1 MSSRITPRAIR
12 SLTSTTASP
21 AVRRQL
27 AASTSK
33 AESTTRSSS
42 TTATRPN
49 PSSTAPTLR
58 PLMQGFHTTTSSPA
72 PSAAPSI
79 DFVFLPSIS
88 QPTTSNMS
96 ATRVPLLPDNY
107 SPDRSVGSAHAPEA
121 EVMPLERSEISII
134 AARPETVASA
144 LTEVVGLG
152 REMGLGELTRAF
164 GEGVERV
171 EGEVVGGLRGLWGD
185 LLDDVLGE
193 KAVSTVRAT

>member
-12 SLTSTTASP
+12 SLTNTTASP

-42 TTATRPN
+42 TTTRPT
-49 PSSTAPTLR
+49 PTSITPTLR
-58 PLMQGFHTTTSSPA
+58 PLMQGFHTTTSTPA
-72 PSAAPSI
+72 PSASPSI
-79 DFVFLPSIS
+79 DFVFFPAPVESS
-88 QPTTSNMS
+88 THTSML
-96 ATRVPLLPDNY
+96 RVPLLPDNY
-107 SPDRSVGSAHAPEA
+107 TPDRSIGSAHAPEA

-164 GEGVERV
+164 KEEVERV

-193 KAVSTVRAT
+193 KVVTAVRAT